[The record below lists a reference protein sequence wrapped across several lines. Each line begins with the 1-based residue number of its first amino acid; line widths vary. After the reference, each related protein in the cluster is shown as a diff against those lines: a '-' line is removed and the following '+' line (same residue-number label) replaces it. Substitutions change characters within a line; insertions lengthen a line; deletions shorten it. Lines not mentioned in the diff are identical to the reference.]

1 MIGQPARDRTLDKR
15 PDGIWRGAFFSMASP
30 CELLARTQRKSTAA
44 KALELVSEE
53 AWRIEAKFSRYRDD
67 SVVAEIHRARGS
79 WVSLDDETNRLL
91 LFAQQVWELSS
102 GSFDITS
109 GVLRR
114 AWSFQP
120 GSAPPDQASVE
131 RLLPLIGWS
140 RVEFRPP
147 KIRLPEGMEID
158 LGGIGKEY
166 AVDRAAE
173 LVSNLE
179 GEFLVNFGGDL
190 RAVTQQAHDHSAHGE
205 LRSDL
210 SDASTSWA
218 DSTSP
223 TGSSSPADST
233 SPTGATGW
241 TVGVESPA
249 VDDVAIAEIHLA
261 SGALATSGDSKRAVV
276 HGGTR
281 YGHVLDP
288 RTGWPVPH
296 APRSVTVHAPT
307 CVEAGM
313 LATLALLQGEN
324 AESFLEEQGFRHWC
338 VR

>member
-1 MIGQPARDRTLDKR
+1 MIERPPRDRTLDRR

-30 CELLARTQRKSTAA
+30 CELLARTEKKSTAE
-44 KALELVSEE
+44 KALALVSDE
-53 AWRIEAKFSRYRDD
+53 AWRIETKFSRYRED

-79 WVSLDDETNRLL
+79 WITLDDETTRLL

-120 GSAPPDQASVE
+120 GSVPPDQESVE
-131 RLLPLIGWS
+131 QLLPLVGWS
-140 RVEFRPP
+140 RVDFDPP

-173 LVSNLE
+173 LVGQLE
-179 GEFLVNFGGDL
+179 GAYLVNFGGDL
-190 RAVTQQAHDHSAHGE
+190 RAVPPRDGRQTTERFRAHDEPPGAGPESSDDRSGPARESAI
-205 LRSDL
+205 
-210 SDASTSWA
+210 
-218 DSTSP
+218 
-223 TGSSSPADST
+223 
-233 SPTGATGW
+233 GW
-241 TVGVESPA
+241 SVGVESPLA
-249 VDDVAIAEIHLA
+249 DEVAIAELQLT
-261 SGALATSGDSKRAVV
+261 SGALATSGDAKRAVV
-276 HGGTR
+276 HGGVR

-288 RTGWPVPH
+288 RTGWPVPG

-313 LATLALLQGEN
+313 VATLALLQGPD